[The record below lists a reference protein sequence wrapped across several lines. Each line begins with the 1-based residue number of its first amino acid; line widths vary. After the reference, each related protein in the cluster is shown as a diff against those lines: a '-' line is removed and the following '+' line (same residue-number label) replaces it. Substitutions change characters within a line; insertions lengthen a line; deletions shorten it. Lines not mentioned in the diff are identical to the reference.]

1 MKTPDLQRANT
12 TEEKSPSILP
22 VAEEKSSNINI
33 YKNTPMQIKNSPF
46 ESPSNDRK
54 KYPNEQVFLPM
65 ANDNY
70 SEFSEEKSEEIYKN
84 QKRNEII
91 NYISEPNYNTFDD
104 KKFQKNNINKK
115 KVEERNQ
122 KRKESPENTK
132 MLK

>member
-22 VAEEKSSNINI
+22 VAEEKFSNINI

-65 ANDNY
+65 VNDNY

-115 KVEERNQ
+115 K
-122 KRKESPENTK
+122 
-132 MLK
+132 